1 MRGRCRFPAVERGR
15 GQPPEMTGRIAGTP
29 SIILLLRVGSPCMA
43 AWRST
48 AMSDVFEQSTT
59 FEGESTTLRLLRHTA
74 ESALSA
80 DLAAQL
86 QLAESDLLSHHAAIL
101 VVDDEAAIRHVMT
114 LTLKALGYHNLAEAA
129 DGLDALQLLR
139 EREFD
144 LLITDF
150 DMPGMDGFAL
160 LAEVKNDPFLRH
172 VPVLIASGMN
182 ELESVARCI
191 EIGAEDYLPKP
202 VNTTI
207 LRARVTASLD
217 RKRLRDVDRL
227 RVLGLQQ
234 EKQLLELEK
243 EKSERLLLN
252 ILPEAIAER
261 LKQGER
267 TIAERHA
274 DVTVL
279 FADIVSFTAL
289 TSDTEPEALVALL
302 NDLFS
307 RFDRLAEA
315 HGVEKIKTIGDCYL
329 AVGGL
334 PVAQPNHVENVAQLA
349 LEFLAAVAQL
359 NQERGTRLEVR
370 IGVNSGPVIAGVI
383 GRKKFTYDLW
393 GEAVNLA
400 NRIQSSGLPS
410 QVNVSAGIHD
420 RLQGRFQFMERG
432 TIECKGVGKVRT
444 YILLGKLR

>member
-1 MRGRCRFPAVERGR
+1 
-15 GQPPEMTGRIAGTP
+15 MTGRIAGTP
-29 SIILLLRVGSPCMA
+29 SIIPLLRVGSPCMA
-43 AWRST
+43 AWRCT
-48 AMSDVFEQSTT
+48 AMSDVFQHSMT
-59 FEGESTTLRLLRHTA
+59 FEGESTTLRLLRHPA
-74 ESALSA
+74 ENALSA

-86 QLAESDLLSHHAAIL
+86 QLAESDLLSQHAAIL
-101 VVDDEAAIRHVMT
+101 VVDDEASIRHVMT
-114 LTLKALGYHNLAEAA
+114 LTLKALGYHNLAEAT
-129 DGLDALQLLR
+129 DGLAALRLLR

-144 LLITDF
+144 LVITDF

-172 VPVLIASGMN
+172 LPVLIASGMN

-191 EIGAEDYLPKP
+191 ELGAEDYLPKP

-207 LRARVTASLD
+207 LRARVTASLE

-227 RVLGLQQ
+227 RLLGLQQ

-252 ILPEAIAER
+252 ILPEAIADR
-261 LKQGER
+261 LKLGER

-279 FADIVSFTAL
+279 FADIVNFTAL
-289 TSDTEPEALVALL
+289 TSSTEPEALVALL

-334 PVAQPNHVENVAQLA
+334 PVADPNHAENVANLA
-349 LEFLAAVAQL
+349 LAFLAAVVQL

-410 QVNVSAGIHD
+410 QVNVSASTHD
-420 RLQGRFQFMERG
+420 HLQGRFQFMERG
-432 TIECKGVGKVRT
+432 SVECKGVGKVRT
-444 YILLGKLR
+444 YILMGKLC